1 MRAKDDS
8 PDHMNSNRI
17 KNSSSQIRKEA
28 GLDRGP
34 RNRTIS
40 DAEDLFMKS
49 KELVLDKKEPIIVA
63 TYLLPYNIEREKS
76 GQLVINQ
83 CFHNPTL
90 LYGTLESMMQKGQFN
105 FHWVGLVTTLED
117 MSD

>member
-1 MRAKDDS
+1 MYKLAGSPKRRDDRRRSRLYSTITRDEPASGMRAKDDS

-76 GQLVINQ
+76 GQLVIN
-83 CFHNPTL
+83 
-90 LYGTLESMMQKGQFN
+90 
-105 FHWVGLVTTLED
+105 
-117 MSD
+117 